1 MLDVESLLR
10 WVEKP
15 GRYTG
20 GELNAVKKN
29 WEDTPVKLAF
39 AFPDV
44 YEVGMSHLG
53 LQILYAV
60 VNARADT
67 LMERVFAP
75 WPDME
80 ALLRE
85 RQIPLFSLES
95 HRPVKDFDILAFT
108 LQYELTYTNVI
119 NMLELSGVNPLAS
132 ERTGDAPLVIGGG
145 PCAFNPEP
153 LACFFDLFVIGEGE
167 EVIHELLDA
176 YHRGRR
182 DGVKRGDL
190 LSAAAAIPGVYVPS
204 LYSVVYRPDGK
215 FAAVEPH
222 PGIPARVSKR
232 IVKDA
237 DRIPIPVDPVIPT
250 IETVHDRGVLE
261 IFRGCTRGCRF
272 CQAGIIY
279 RPVREQELERL
290 LAQGRAL
297 AKNTGYD
304 EISLS
309 SLSSV
314 DYSQLLPLIDRLLST
329 FRPERVG
336 VSLPSLR
343 ADAFSV
349 EVARHL
355 RQVRKSTL
363 TFAPEAGTQ
372 RLRDVVNKE
381 VTRDA
386 MLDAAAAAFAAGWFR
401 VKLYFM
407 IGLPTETEGDI
418 DGIALLAHE
427 VLQVGERSGIP
438 RNRLRLTVSTSC
450 FIPKAH
456 TPFQWEPL
464 AHIEELKGKI
474 TRLRKQFK
482 DRRVEFDWHDPHMSF
497 LEAVFARGDRRLG
510 QVLLEARK
518 NGCRFDGWR
527 EYFSFSQ
534 WLKAFGRAG
543 LDPAEYAYRRFDYRN
558 ALPWDHIDTG
568 VNREFLV
575 EEHQRAYRAEPTY
588 DCRRGNC
595 EACGVCTSLD
605 LEPHLAEGETCV
617 SL

>member
-1 MLDVESLLR
+1 VLDVERLLR

-20 GELNAVKKN
+20 GEYNAVKKN
-29 WEDTPVKLAF
+29 WGDTPVKLAF

-44 YEVGMSHLG
+44 YELGMSHLG
-53 LQILYAV
+53 LQILYGV
-60 VNARADT
+60 VNARTDT

-85 RQIPLFSLES
+85 RGIPLFSLES

-108 LQYELTYTNVI
+108 LQYELTYTNVL
-119 NMLELSGVNPLAS
+119 NMMELSGVNPLAG
-132 ERTGDAPLVIGGG
+132 ERSGDAPLVIGGG

-153 LACFFDLFVIGEGE
+153 LAPFFDLFVIGEGE

-176 YHRGRR
+176 YLRSRR
-182 DGVKRGDL
+182 EGGKRDEFL
-190 LSAAAAIPGVYVPS
+190 LEAARIPGVYVPS
-204 LYSVVYRPDGK
+204 LYEARYHPDGK
-215 FAAVEPH
+215 IAAVEPR
-222 PGIPARVSKR
+222 PGVPAKVAKR
-232 IVKDA
+232 IVKDP
-237 DRIPIPVDPVIPT
+237 DRIPIPVQPVIPI
-250 IETVHDRGVLE
+250 IEAVHDRGMIE

-279 RPVREQELERL
+279 RPVREQRFERL

-297 AKNTGYD
+297 AQNTGYD

-314 DYSQLLPLIDRLLST
+314 DYSHLSPLIDQLLSS
-329 FRPERVG
+329 FNPEKVG

-349 EVARHL
+349 EIARRL
-355 RQVRKSTL
+355 QEVRKSTL

-386 MLDAAAAAFAAGWFR
+386 LLNAVAAAFTAGWFR

-407 IGLPTETEGDI
+407 IGLPTETQEDI
-418 DGIALLAHE
+418 DGIAALVHD
-427 VLQVGERSGIP
+427 VLQVGERSAVP

-464 AHIEELKGKI
+464 APVEELKEKI
-474 TRLRKQFK
+474 GRLRRQFK
-482 DRRVEFDWHDPHMSF
+482 DRRVEFDWHDPYMSF

-510 QVLLEARK
+510 KVLSEARRS
-518 NGCRFDGWR
+518 GCRFDGWR
-527 EYFSFSQ
+527 EYFSYGQWAQAFSN
-534 WLKAFGRAG
+534 AA
-543 LDPAEYAYRRFDYRN
+543 LDPAGYAYRRYDYHDV
-558 ALPWDHIDTG
+558 LPWEHIDTG
-568 VNREFLV
+568 VNRGFLE
-575 EEHQRAYRAEPTY
+575 EEHRRAYRAETTS
-588 DCRRGNC
+588 DCRRGRC
-595 EACGVCTSLD
+595 TACGVCTALD
-605 LEPHLAEGETCV
+605 LEPLLAEGETCV